1 MSMAQIYLF
10 YYRFSISKGY
20 LLASSLRVLSLLG
33 EGSVDWNPTEVLVG
47 GGCPVAGFSAGVWK
61 QREKAPMKAH
71 FQAGKPSLKVLNP
84 SILGFPSPHSPFPPS
99 TALWFG
105 PARSQSLPGST

>member
-61 QREKAPMKAH
+61 QREKAPIKAH
-71 FQAGKPSLKVLNP
+71 FQAGEAKPQGSESQHSGVP
-84 SILGFPSPHSPFPPS
+84 FSPWPFP
-99 TALWFG
+99 T
-105 PARSQSLPGST
+105 